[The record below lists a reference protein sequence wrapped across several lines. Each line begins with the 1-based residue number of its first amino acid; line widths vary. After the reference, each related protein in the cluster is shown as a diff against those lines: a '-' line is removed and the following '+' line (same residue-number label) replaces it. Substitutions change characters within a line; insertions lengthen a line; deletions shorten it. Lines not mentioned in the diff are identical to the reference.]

1 MSSQAAHISGQAFIQ
16 RTITNSPRSASR
28 DGKKLVHRFMVGK
41 PKIAPRSRSAKI
53 PPVSITLRRRGQTFY
68 YIPIPWGRETEHEP
82 FIAMRRLFLRTWIA
96 GEALQRKILILYNY
110 HRDTSH
116 TYNVTMLT
124 NDTVHIMTP
133 LVS

>member
-28 DGKKLVHRFMVGK
+28 DGRKLVHRFMVGK

-68 YIPIPWGRETEHEP
+68 YIPIPWGVKLSMNLSSPCVAFFSEP
-82 FIAMRRLFLRTWIA
+82 
-96 GEALQRKILILYNY
+96 GLQAKLCRGKF
-110 HRDTSH
+110 
-116 TYNVTMLT
+116 
-124 NDTVHIMTP
+124 
-133 LVS
+133 